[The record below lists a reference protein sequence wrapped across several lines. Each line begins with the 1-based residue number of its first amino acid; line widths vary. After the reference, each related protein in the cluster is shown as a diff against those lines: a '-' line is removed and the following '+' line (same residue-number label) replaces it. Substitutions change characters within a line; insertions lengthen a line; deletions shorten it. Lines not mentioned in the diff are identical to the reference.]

1 MQDQK
6 KNNELKEDDDSIIDN
21 GISCDGSYQRRGY
34 SSLSWGSH
42 DNIYDKWKS
51 FGHRANV
58 LSL

>member
-6 KNNELKEDDDSIIDN
+6 KNNALKGDDDSIIDN
-21 GISCDGSYQRRGY
+21 GISCDGSYQRQGY
-34 SSLSWGSH
+34 SSVSGGSH
-42 DNIYDKWKS
+42 GNIHDKCKS